1 MAGDGWDDDRVKLSA
16 GVEWSIH
23 CCVVLSQAE
32 QPVPSAR
39 LAELHGVSK
48 AYLAK
53 HLQSLARAGLVQPSE
68 GRDGGYALTRAA
80 HEITVLQVVQA
91 IDGERPAFRCTE
103 IRQQGVLAAAP
114 EECTAPCGIAKVMAT
129 AERAWRDSLAGTT
142 IADLAATL
150 DTSRLA
156 RVLST

>member
-1 MAGDGWDDDRVKLSA
+1 MKLSA

-53 HLQSLARAGLVQPSE
+53 HLHQLARAGLIVPSE
-68 GRDGGYALTRAA
+68 GRDGGYALARDAG
-80 HEITVLQVVQA
+80 EITVLQVVQA

-103 IRQQGVLAAAP
+103 IRQQGVLAQPP
-114 EECTAPCGIAKVMAT
+114 EKCLEACGIAKVMAD

-142 IADLAATL
+142 IADLAASL
-150 DTSRLA
+150 DTSRLDE
-156 RVLST
+156 VL